1 MAFKPEYLLWPFT
14 EKICGSLLSAWE
26 GNLAFMGHPQ
36 TVFLVLFSSFS
47 SSHPSFL
54 PPSLPSSFY
63 FFNSM

>member
-36 TVFLVLFSSFS
+36 TVFLVLFSSFQ
-47 SSHPSFL
+47 FVYIFYIL
-54 PPSLPSSFY
+54 SLIRR
-63 FFNSM
+63 